1 MIVHLLIT
9 DEAPSEAVDV
19 YLRRDDAE
27 AALRAALDDEP
38 EWQDILHVE
47 KVELTPAWS
56 PN

>member
-1 MIVHLLIT
+1 VIVYLLIS

-38 EWQDILHVE
+38 EWQENLHVE
-47 KVELTPAWS
+47 KAELTAAWS